1 MIKKHITI
9 KLTESQLC
17 EAQQDAFEYL
27 TNSDTV
33 PNDGQ
38 KNISV
43 GGKLNNKENGS
54 PITTDD
60 FASMTTTQGYNRYGA
75 IGNTYTRGLTETDAN
90 KDGVDDFYN
99 NNELDII
106 SNGDETD
113 NLECISNTVDKK
125 TDSLVNLIKQ
135 LPPKKQAIV
144 LNKILE
150 NLNLNGISYNW
161 KKELVKKLG
170 LTTLK

>member
-1 MIKKHITI
+1 MKKHITI
-9 KLTESQLC
+9 KLTESQLY

-27 TNSDTV
+27 TNSDTIH
-33 PNDGQ
+33 NDGQ
-38 KNISV
+38 KNVSV
-43 GGKLNNKENGS
+43 GGKLNDKENGS

-60 FASMTTTQGYNRYGA
+60 FASMTTTQAYNRYGA
-75 IGNTYTRGLTETDAN
+75 IGNTYTRGLTETDNN

-99 NNELDII
+99 NDELDIM

-113 NLECISNTVDKK
+113 NLEGISNTVDTR
-125 TDSLVNLIKQ
+125 TDNLVNLIKQ

-150 NLNLNGISYNW
+150 NMDLNGLSYNW
-161 KKELVKKLG
+161 KKELAKKLG
-170 LTTLK
+170 LATIK

>member
-1 MIKKHITI
+1 MKKHITI
-9 KLTESQLC
+9 KITESQLY

-33 PNDGQ
+33 PSDGQ
-38 KNISV
+38 KNTSV
-43 GGKLNNKENGS
+43 GGKLNNKENGA

-75 IGNTYTRGLTETDAN
+75 IGNTFTRGLTETDNN

-99 NNELDII
+99 NDELDIM

-113 NLECISNTVDKK
+113 NLEGISNTVDTR
-125 TDSLVNLIKQ
+125 TDTLVNLIKQ

-150 NLNLNGISYNW
+150 NMDLNGLSYNW
-161 KKELVKKLG
+161 KKELAKKLG
-170 LTTLK
+170 LATIK

>member
-1 MIKKHITI
+1 MKKHITI
-9 KLTESQLC
+9 KLTESQLY

-27 TNSDTV
+27 TNSDTIH
-33 PNDGQ
+33 NDGQ
-38 KNISV
+38 KNVSV
-43 GGKLNNKENGS
+43 GGKLNDKENGS

-75 IGNTYTRGLTETDAN
+75 IGNTYTRGLTETDSN

-99 NNELDII
+99 NDELDIM

-113 NLECISNTVDKK
+113 NLEGISNTVDTR

-150 NLNLNGISYNW
+150 NMDLNGLSYNW
-161 KKELVKKLG
+161 KKELAKKLG
-170 LTTLK
+170 LATIK

>member
-1 MIKKHITI
+1 MMKKHITI
-9 KLTESQLC
+9 KLTESQLY

-27 TNSDTV
+27 TNSDTL

-43 GGKLNNKENGS
+43 GGKLNSKENGT

-75 IGNTYTRGLTETDAN
+75 IGNTFTRGLTETDKN
-90 KDGVDDFYN
+90 DDFYN
-99 NNELDII
+99 NDELDIM

-113 NLECISNTVDKK
+113 NLEGISNTVDTR

-150 NLNLNGISYNW
+150 NMDLNGLSYNW
-161 KKELVKKLG
+161 KKELSKKLG
-170 LTTLK
+170 LATIK